1 MYGQSP
7 TIGRHT
13 GPVSPPSQ
21 STGGFEQPFN
31 VNAVLGVD
39 GGVDLQGSSINHG
52 ILHEQLSALLADY
65 ERKRRP
71 RPTAGFKRKNRC
83 LVPVLRLPFGRG
95 VVATAILRGPFVDV
109 KEYVQN
115 CSEPIFRVVETY
127 SDAIVHLVIESAQL
141 LRAGRELPAILH
153 KDVCTAYK
161 EYGIH
166 LKLHQRHRVEGDEV
180 MSREEVAS
188 VFHERAVGG
197 FGIPRR
203 LWAPV
208 PSQSHR

>member
-1 MYGQSP
+1 M
-7 TIGRHT
+7 
-13 GPVSPPSQ
+13 
-21 STGGFEQPFN
+21 
-31 VNAVLGVD
+31 
-39 GGVDLQGSSINHG
+39 
-52 ILHEQLSALLADY
+52 
-65 ERKRRP
+65 
-71 RPTAGFKRKNRC
+71 
-83 LVPVLRLPFGRG
+83 
-95 VVATAILRGPFVDV
+95 ATAILRGPYVDV

-188 VFHERAVGG
+188 VFHERAIGG
-197 FGIPRR
+197 YGTPRR

>member
-7 TIGRHT
+7 TIGCHT

-83 LVPVLRLPFGRG
+83 FVPVLRLPFGRG
-95 VVATAILRGPFVDV
+95 VVATAILRGPYVDV

-115 CSEPIFRVVETY
+115 CSDPFFRVVETY

-153 KDVCTAYK
+153 KDVCTAFN

-188 VFHERAVGG
+188 VFHEQAIGG
-197 FGIPRR
+197 FGTPRR